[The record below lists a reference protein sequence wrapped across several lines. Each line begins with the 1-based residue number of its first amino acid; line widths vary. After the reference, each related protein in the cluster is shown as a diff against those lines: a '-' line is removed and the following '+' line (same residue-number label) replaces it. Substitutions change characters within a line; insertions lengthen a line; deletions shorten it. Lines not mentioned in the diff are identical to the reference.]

1 MVEGEKLSAAEV
13 ARLEALW
20 QANEEACNLIDEEL
34 EAQALKRCIGNECY
48 AFAML
53 VTLVTLGCLACAGV
67 FVLIPLFFMVF
78 LLIARVVTSITK

>member
-48 AFAML
+48 AFAK
-53 VTLVTLGCLACAGV
+53 LVTLGCLACAGV

>member
-34 EAQALKRCIGNECY
+34 QLEAQALKRCIGNECY
-48 AFAML
+48 AFAK
-53 VTLVTLGCLACAGV
+53 LVTLGCLACAGV
-67 FVLIPLFFMVF
+67 FVHIPLFFMVF